1 MPPGKIKEL
10 ADEIVYKQGGRIFC
24 SSFCVN
30 SDKTLNL
37 GCNGILSIDGVEN
50 SMVRERV
57 GTYID
62 EIIPE
67 GEGS

>member
-1 MPPGKIKEL
+1 MS
-10 ADEIVYKQGGRIFC
+10 C